1 MKKIIQSIFFIA
13 ITFIINS
20 VSASEINRIKVG
32 NEDAK
37 ITIIAYES
45 LTCSHCA
52 NFHKNV
58 YPQLKK
64 EFIDTGLVKIEFRHF
79 PLDIICLLYTSPSP
93 RD

>member
-20 VSASEINRIKVG
+20 ASASEINRIKVG
-32 NEDAK
+32 NDDAK

-64 EFIDTGLVKIEFRHF
+64 EF
-79 PLDIICLLYTSPSP
+79 Y
-93 RD
+93 

>member
-64 EFIDTGLVKIEFRHF
+64 EFIDTRSSSKDSRLWIDYDEEG
-79 PLDIICLLYTSPSP
+79 
-93 RD
+93 

>member
-58 YPQLKK
+58 YPQL
-64 EFIDTGLVKIEFRHF
+64 
-79 PLDIICLLYTSPSP
+79 
-93 RD
+93 